1 MRLSPIFAVF
11 ARLTLIAGKGL
22 SRLALPTS
30 FAPIHSPALNV
41 AGDAADVSVLIP
53 PATGPHDRHVCF
65 HLPTSDGYSGDSEV
79 HRLGPAD

>member
-11 ARLTLIAGKGL
+11 ALLRLIAGKGL
-22 SRLALPTS
+22 SRLAVPTS
-30 FAPIHSPALNV
+30 FAPIHSLALNL